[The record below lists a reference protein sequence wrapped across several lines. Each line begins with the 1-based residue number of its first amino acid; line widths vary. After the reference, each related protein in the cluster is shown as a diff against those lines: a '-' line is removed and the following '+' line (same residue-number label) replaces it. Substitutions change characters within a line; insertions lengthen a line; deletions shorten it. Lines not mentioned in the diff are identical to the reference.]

1 MIEQSGN
8 LFWSY
13 RSVRFKGET
22 EKVADLF
29 GRLRVI
35 VRKLGLHAR
44 FNIKKFSTFGGEK
57 FPGVQAIGVFV
68 V

>member
-1 MIEQSGN
+1 M
-8 LFWSY
+8 
-13 RSVRFKGET
+13 RFKGET

-35 VRKLGLHAR
+35 VRKLRLHAR